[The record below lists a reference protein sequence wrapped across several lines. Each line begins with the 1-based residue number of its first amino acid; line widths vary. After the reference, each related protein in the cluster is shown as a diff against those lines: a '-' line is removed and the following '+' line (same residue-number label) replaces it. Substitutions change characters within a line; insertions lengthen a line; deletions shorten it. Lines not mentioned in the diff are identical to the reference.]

1 MLSYEEILYTFTKE
15 LRKHFKEKIDAED
28 DNVQD
33 RKESCFFVQILPEKP
48 TIATLKTDRKAALI
62 EIRYLQQ
69 AYSKKMNLYPVLNKL
84 NCIFTRGIWVK
95 DRHLNFTDIEPQI
108 LKDDIGSYISFLVT
122 VNYHERITDK
132 TDNYELMQ
140 DININLKEGE

>member
-1 MLSYEEILYTFTKE
+1 MLSYEDILYTFTKE
-15 LRKHFKEKIDAED
+15 LRKHFKEKIDVED

-48 TIATLKTDRKAALI
+48 TIATLKTDRKEALI

-69 AYSKKMNLYPVLNKL
+69 ADSKKMSLYPVLSKL
-84 NCIFTRGIWVK
+84 NCIFARGIWVK
-95 DRHLNFTDIEPQI
+95 ERHLNFADIESQI

-140 DININLKEGE
+140 DININFK